1 MEKKRIRSVSFDTM
15 VKFFMQN
22 YNIPT
27 KKDFGKIFSMLERM
41 EKQLQLITS
50 GKKSAAK
57 QNGTGR
63 KPTLTASDQVMDAI
77 KKIGNNGADLAK
89 IKAKTGFEDKKLR
102 NIIYRMN
109 KAGKITRKSRGIYI
123 ISK

>member
-1 MEKKRIRSVSFDTM
+1 MEKRKVRSVSFDTM

-27 KKDFGKIFSMLERM
+27 KKDFDKIFSKLERI

-50 GKKSAAK
+50 GKKSANR
-57 QNGTGR
+57 QTGTGK

-77 KKIGNNGADLAK
+77 TKSGDKGADFVK

-102 NIIYRMN
+102 NIIYRMD